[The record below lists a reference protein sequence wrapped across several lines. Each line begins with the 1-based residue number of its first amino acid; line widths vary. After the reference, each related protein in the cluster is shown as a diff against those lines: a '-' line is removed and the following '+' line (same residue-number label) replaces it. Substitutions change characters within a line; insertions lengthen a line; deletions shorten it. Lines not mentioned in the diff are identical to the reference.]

1 MDSKITLTLFVLLGT
16 IIEIILIWFPNI
28 FSNEILKYI
37 AGVFVVLD
45 VLALL
50 EILMNI

>member
-37 AGVFVVLD
+37 AGVFAVLD

>member
-37 AGVFVVLD
+37 VGVFVVLD

>member
-16 IIEIILIWFPNI
+16 VIEIALVWSPDF

-37 AGVFVVLD
+37 AGIFVILD

-50 EILMNI
+50 KILLNI